1 MYCKKRVE
9 SFVLQSKKG
18 LKALY
23 VRYFRKRVESFV
35 LYLVDHCTAD
45 TAVMTIQFF
54 IGLHSTKSELHED
67 DLCAHFPNGLKFSV
81 CMKSIY

>member
-23 VRYFRKRVESFV
+23 VRYFRKRGESFV
-35 LYLVDHCTAD
+35 LYLVDHCTAN
-45 TAVMTIQFF
+45 TAVMT
-54 IGLHSTKSELHED
+54 
-67 DLCAHFPNGLKFSV
+67 V
-81 CMKSIY
+81 

>member
-23 VRYFRKRVESFV
+23 VRYFRKRGESFV
-35 LYLVDHCTAD
+35 LYLVDHCTAN
-45 TAVMTIQFF
+45 TAVMTVQFF
-54 IGLHSTKSELHED
+54 IGLHSTKNKLYED
-67 DLCAHFPNGLKFSV
+67 DLFAFSKRNNIFSLYV
-81 CMKSIY
+81 KYL